1 MLLSLQ
7 VINNQNISQHYNLQQ
22 DGLDER
28 IVVVQRVNV
37 TLDNLTHGVDC
48 RNKVLNLRGEQ
59 YLQKS
64 CDIERCRTQRPINLD
79 SQVNLISC
87 SNLTQVHN
95 SLS

>member
-28 IVVVQRVNV
+28 VVVVQRVNV
-37 TLDNLTHGVDC
+37 TLNNLTRGVDC
-48 RNKVLNLRGEQ
+48 RNKVLNLRGRQ

-64 CDIERCRTQRPINLD
+64 CYMERGRTQRPTNLD
-79 SQVNLISC
+79 SKVNLMF
-87 SNLTQVHN
+87 
-95 SLS
+95 